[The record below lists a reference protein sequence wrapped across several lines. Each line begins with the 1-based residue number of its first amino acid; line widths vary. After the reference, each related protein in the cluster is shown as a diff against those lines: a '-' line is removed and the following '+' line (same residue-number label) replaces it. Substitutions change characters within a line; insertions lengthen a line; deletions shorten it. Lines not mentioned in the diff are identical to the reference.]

1 MKKILMLLFGSV
13 IAAISFNLILIPGNI
28 APGGVSGIAVI
39 LNMLTRGFLP
49 VGTMTVILN
58 IPLFITGYKV
68 LGKPFVIKSI
78 IGTILFSTMI
88 DILSIQNWT
97 YLSDIIGL
105 TTEGKV
111 NDSILSSIS
120 GGVLYGLGLGLIF
133 RAGFTT
139 GGTDIAARLLQRQ
152 FSWVSLGQLILFM
165 DIFILTMAG
174 ITYKKPVVALYSGI
188 TIFITSKLID
198 TVEAGIHYA
207 KEVYIMTDHAEEIA
221 KAVMTELNRGT
232 TKLVGTG
239 MYSGAKVDILLCV
252 IYNRQLSSL
261 RRIIK

>member
-1 MKKILMLLFGSV
+1 M
-13 IAAISFNLILIPGNI
+13 
-28 APGGVSGIAVI
+28 
-39 LNMLTRGFLP
+39 
-49 VGTMTVILN
+49 
-58 IPLFITGYKV
+58 
-68 LGKPFVIKSI
+68 
-78 IGTILFSTMI
+78 
-88 DILSIQNWT
+88 
-97 YLSDIIGL
+97 
-105 TTEGKV
+105 
-111 NDSILSSIS
+111 
-120 GGVLYGLGLGLIF
+120 YGLGLGLIF

-261 RRIIK
+261 RRIINKFDHDAFIIINDVREVQGLYSDL